1 MLETIGRPDVE
12 YKVSGGFGFDNRAI
26 SLEEWKEV
34 THMGWK
40 GRCCQAEADPVV
52 AEVSRQQMASLVIT
66 IVRKDKSRILYKL
79 KQSLGVRTVKNS
91 FLELTHLVQL

>member
-1 MLETIGRPDVE
+1 MLEMIGQPDAE
-12 YKVSGGFGFDNRAI
+12 YKVSGGFGFDNRVI

-34 THMGWK
+34 THTGWK
-40 GRCCQAEADPVV
+40 GRCCWAEADPMV
-52 AEVSRQQMASLVIT
+52 AEASRQQMTSLVIT

-79 KQSLGVRTVKNS
+79 KQSLEVRTLKNS

>member
-12 YKVSGGFGFDNRAI
+12 YKVSGGFGFDK
-26 SLEEWKEV
+26 SHLSGGMEEV
-34 THMGWK
+34 THLGWK
-40 GRCCQAEADPVV
+40 GQCCQAEADPVV
-52 AEVSRQQMASLVIT
+52 AEVFRQQMARLVIAT
-66 IVRKDKSRILYKL
+66 VRKDKSRILYKL